1 VNPAHLVRRTPLPL
15 LLALLAAPLAGCVS
29 PAAAARMMLVPSR
42 AGPAPEPT
50 LSHEA
55 VTIPGE
61 GVTLRGWLFPAVN
74 PRGTVIFLHG
84 RNGDRAD
91 GVRVAERLVPEGWDV
106 LVYDG
111 RAHGQSGGEYSTF
124 GYWERRDLSR
134 AIDYLQADRVV
145 VMGVSLGGA
154 VAIQGAADDPRI
166 AEVISVSAFASMRQ
180 VVRDRVPAFLA
191 PLALPPAFH
200 EAEAL
205 GRMKVDGADT
215 VAAARR
221 VRVPTL
227 LLHGA
232 QDRLVPAVQAREI
245 EGALAGPRALVVI
258 DGAGHGDVLEH
269 EVAWKRIESW
279 LDLPPAQAVTPA
291 HAEAAATGG

>member
-1 VNPAHLVRRTPLPL
+1 
-15 LLALLAAPLAGCVS
+15 
-29 PAAAARMMLVPSR
+29 MMLVPSR
-42 AGPAPEPT
+42 ADPAPEPA
-50 LSHEA
+50 LAHRG
-55 VTIPGE
+55 VVIPGE
-61 GVTLRGWLFPAVN
+61 GITLRGWMFPAVN

-91 GVRVAERLVPEGWDV
+91 GVMVAERLVPEGWDV
-106 LVYDG
+106 LVYDE
-111 RAHGQSGGEYSTF
+111 RAHGESGGEYSTF

-134 AIDYLQADRVV
+134 VIDYLHADRVV

-166 AEVISVSAFASMRQ
+166 AEVISVSAFASMRE

-191 PLALPPAFH
+191 PLSLPPAFH

-205 GRMKVDGADT
+205 ARMEVDGADT

-232 QDRLVPAVQAREI
+232 VDRVVPPAQAREI
-245 EGALAGPRALVVI
+245 EAALAGPKALWLI

-269 EVAWKRIESW
+269 EVAWRRIEGW
-279 LDLPPAQAVTPA
+279 LELASRS
-291 HAEAAATGG
+291 GGTSG